1 MTKLT
6 LSVDEEVVA
15 QAKRLAKENGRS
27 VSAMFTQY
35 VRAMAQ
41 RRSRP
46 VRGGYIAR
54 QALGLL
60 HLPKDRSYRDLLV
73 DALKERYGLR

>member
-6 LSVDEEVVA
+6 LSMDEEVVA

-35 VRAMAQ
+35 VRALAQ
-41 RRSRP
+41 KRSRP
-46 VRGGYIAR
+46 ARVGHIAR
-54 QALGLL
+54 QALGLI
-60 HLPKDRSYRDLLV
+60 HLPKDRSDRDLLV
-73 DALKERYGLR
+73 DALMEKYGLR